1 MLFDGYVMRLRG
13 LAGSGSDQLR
23 RPNSQTFSSSGLGAM
38 TQHGGVRPAAA
49 AVDQPAAGCVDRE
62 EYEGG
67 EDREE
72 SENDGGD
79 HEGRS

>member
-1 MLFDGYVMRLRG
+1 
-13 LAGSGSDQLR
+13 
-23 RPNSQTFSSSGLGAM
+23 M
-38 TQHGGVRPAAA
+38 TQHGGARPAAA